1 MTIKV
6 EKPKIIIKV
15 EKPKVEKPKVE
26 KPKVEFIECNIKNW
40 YLNHKEK
47 ELYVVH
53 GSEVETHHGVFLGLE
68 KLSNEEKDIFLL
80 YTECFYYHGKMC
92 ENNLEC
98 ENDVECENNLE
109 NDDCESCECQ
119 MGAEFSSV
127 IVESL
132 TNIYDLDIF
141 MKVIKPILIEDGIE
155 VEE

>member
-15 EKPKVEKPKVE
+15 EKPKVEKRKVE

-53 GSEVETHHGVFLGLE
+53 GSEVETHHGVFLGFE
-68 KLSNEEKDIFLL
+68 KLTDEEKDIFLL
-80 YTECFYYHGKMC
+80 YKECFYYHGKMC
-92 ENNLEC
+92 K
-98 ENDVECENNLE
+98 NNLE

-132 TNIYDLDIF
+132 TNIYDHDIF